1 MSVHPIFLPI
11 LKAIEHPIQSP
22 CDLEHKPRMHDE
34 EFPFFD
40 EEAGIAKAE
49 SDFADLTYGGRQ

>member
-11 LKAIEHPIQSP
+11 LKVPILKAI
-22 CDLEHKPRMHDE
+22 EHKPRNQDE

-40 EEAGIAKAE
+40 EEATIALDENQYKAWMNRG
-49 SDFADLTYGGRQ
+49 DR